1 MTDSEADS
9 ETGFSLECDQVS
21 VSGVV
26 NIHVQPEC
34 MIKGS
39 FIETEAH

>member
-1 MTDSEADS
+1 MQCRQTDRQA
-9 ETGFSLECDQVS
+9 LECDQVS

-26 NIHVQPEC
+26 DIYVQPES
-34 MIKGS
+34 MIKGN